1 MKKNK
6 ELIQF
11 FLWGLL
17 ICFFLK
23 NAISIIN
30 GSFGGDAEYIVSNP
44 SIDAELW
51 YVFGILYILTVK
63 VFFKPFFKKVS
74 AQLRGYDKVSMI
86 LDKYAQFRRTK
97 LFKALVFI
105 TFLLLALMVMLC
117 TVACFGSDKI
127 IFKLSVL
134 LFVYLAFVF
143 NLNYKIVN
151 LKYLFK

>member
-1 MKKNK
+1 MQTIMKKNK

-11 FLWGLL
+11 SLL
-17 ICFFLK
+17 GCISCFVLK
-23 NAISIIN
+23 NFISISS
-30 GSFGGDAEYIVSNP
+30 GSTD
-44 SIDAELW
+44 SITMDIDPELW
-51 YVFGILYILTVK
+51 YILGVMYLLTVK
-63 VFFKPFFKKVS
+63 VFFKPFFTKVS
-74 AQLRGYDKVSMI
+74 AQLRGFEKVAMV

-105 TFLLLALMVMLC
+105 TFLLLGLMVMLL
-117 TVACFGSDKI
+117 TVACFGSDELI
-127 IFKLSVL
+127 LKLNVL